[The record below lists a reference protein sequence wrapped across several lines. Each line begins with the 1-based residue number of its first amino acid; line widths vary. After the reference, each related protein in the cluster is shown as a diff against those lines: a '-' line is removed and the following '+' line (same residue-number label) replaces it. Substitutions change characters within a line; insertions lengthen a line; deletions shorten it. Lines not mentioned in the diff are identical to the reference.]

1 MLKAMRK
8 QEGFTLIELMIVV
21 AIIGILA
28 AIAIPNFLNYQMKS
42 RQSEAKTNVM
52 SIKTS
57 QLAFQGERGC
67 FASNAAM
74 PAAMPFGGAA
84 TLWPVAQ
91 FTPSAPATQATFC
104 TVGGTST
111 LPLWSDLGWVPSGP
125 TRYQYT
131 TASTAAITP
140 LGTVL
145 TGACPAMAAP
155 VGAPTNAG
163 FMAEALGDLNG
174 NAVISRYLIAENSNM
189 VDCVP
194 NEF

>member
-67 FASNAAM
+67 FASTAARPAVM
-74 PAAMPFGGAA
+74 PIGGAS
-84 TLWPVAQ
+84 TIWPVAE
-91 FTPSAPATQATFC
+91 FTPSLPAVQATLC
-104 TVGGTST
+104 AAGGTST
-111 LPLWSDLGWVPSGP
+111 VPLWSDLGWVPSGP
-125 TRYQYT
+125 TRYQYF

-155 VGAPTNAG
+155 VGAPVNAG

-174 NAVISRYLIAENSNM
+174 NTTISRYLIAENSNM